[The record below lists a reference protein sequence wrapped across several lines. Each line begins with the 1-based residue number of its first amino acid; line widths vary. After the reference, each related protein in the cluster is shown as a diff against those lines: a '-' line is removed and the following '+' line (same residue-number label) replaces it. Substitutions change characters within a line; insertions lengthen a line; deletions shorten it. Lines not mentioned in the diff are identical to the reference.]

1 MRSLKIVILSSVFL
15 ISTVSAQMM
24 GKNLMGSKGRG
35 VKFPGNERKFG
46 KARDGQ
52 VGEAVREV
60 IIKAMCNYSTNAN
73 NTLNSTS
80 TEFNVT
86 NGNSSDL
93 NSCEKCFLA
102 TPLSEIFSESGG
114 QNASACTQD
123 YLPRQFQPC
132 AVGITFGNSSSEE
145 ISECYKDALKNS
157 TIGFCSNTTKSKD
170 PVERFQVISSCLRK
184 NSRDF
189 KKEVRMAMMDRVIG
203 GKGCSF
209 SALIALKLFGN
220 KKRGGMKKDM
230 DFDDALDDMLTD
242 ELEEDELE
250 KPFKWTK
257 DRPKRGGY
265 GNTKE
270 GKNIGPNKGSFS
282 KGQQNRG
289 GHRNQYNSG
298 AYNAGNKIKANNG
311 NARRGQSSG
320 GRNQQNGGIQFQGGN
335 NQPGGRFG
343 GKVKQGG
350 DEYDEY
356 DYTNGQDEYDYG
368 EGMDQTNGG
377 RIQTNSKRGQGNG
390 GRNQSNGPRGRPT
403 KDQGQMNGGR
413 NQARGGNPVNGGRR
427 NNQGQDR
434 FAGNRNQGGR
444 QSNTNYD
451 EHDYG
456 KGENDYDYNSG
467 KQDYDYNQG

>member
-230 DFDDALDDMLTD
+230 DFDDALDDMLTK
-242 ELEEDELE
+242 ELEEDDLE
-250 KPFKWTK
+250 KPFRWTK
-257 DRPKRGGY
+257 DGPKNWNKGLLRKNDQNRRGY
-265 GNTKE
+265 GN
-270 GKNIGPNKGSFS
+270 
-282 KGQQNRG
+282 
-289 GHRNQYNSG
+289 QYNAG
-298 AYNAGNKIKANNG
+298 AYNGDNNKNG
-311 NARRGQSSG
+311 NDRRGQSNG
-320 GRNQQNGGIQFQGGN
+320 GRNQQNGGVWFQGGN
-335 NQPGGRFG
+335 NQMGGRFG
-343 GKVKQGG
+343 GKGNRGKDGSESEYDDYDYSNQE
-350 DEYDEY
+350 DEYG
-356 DYTNGQDEYDYG
+356 N
-368 EGMDQTNGG
+368 GMDQANGG
-377 RIQTNSKRGQGNG
+377 RIQTNQRRGQGNEEKS
-390 GRNQSNGPRGRPT
+390 RPRRKPS
-403 KDQGQMNGGR
+403 KDQGPMNGGR